1 MLRHALTFPL
11 RGWPE
16 QNSEPNGSVVWDRAC
31 EIQPVN
37 IIVDGTPATM
47 FFGKNLIMGDTQ
59 EVWFIKN
66 GFLYE
71 VTTYKE
77 LDQWLAGIMKTW
89 KFM

>member
-1 MLRHALTFPL
+1 
-11 RGWPE
+11 
-16 QNSEPNGSVVWDRAC
+16 
-31 EIQPVN
+31 
-37 IIVDGTPATM
+37 M